1 MELKPDQVHLWI
13 CYPDQI
19 RDATLLS
26 AYCALLSPEEKA
38 RKERFIFPEHRHQY
52 LVSRALVRSTLSR
65 YAEYPPECWQFSK
78 NEHGRPEIILP
89 KGVPHLRFNLSHTAG
104 IVACAVVLAQ
114 PIGVDAEDVT
124 RKINAMQIAKRYFSE
139 QEIAA
144 LTALPE
150 NDQKLRFFQYWT
162 LKESFSKAKG
172 MGLTLA
178 LNQYS
183 FHASINGDWHV
194 TCDPSMREEETRWRF
209 WSLQPTARHRLA
221 VSVHQRPAHR
231 YDLTPYETVPLQ
243 LNKESSCF

>member
-1 MELKPDQVHLWI
+1 MELEPDQVHLWI

-26 AYCALLSPEEKA
+26 TYGTLLSPEENA

-65 YAEYPPECWQFSK
+65 YADYPPECWQFSK

-89 KGVPHLRFNLSHTAG
+89 EGVARLRFNLSHTAG
-104 IVACAVVLAQ
+104 IIACAVVLEQ
-114 PIGVDAEDVT
+114 PIGVDAESAR

-139 QEIAA
+139 QEITA
-144 LTALPE
+144 LTALSGT
-150 NDQKLRFFQYWT
+150 DQQFRFFQYWT

-172 MGLTLA
+172 LGLTLA

-183 FHASINGDWHV
+183 FHSSADGAWHV

-209 WSLQPTARHRLA
+209 WSLQPTSRHLLA
-221 VSVHQRPAHR
+221 VSVRQRPAHR
-231 YDLTPYETVPLQ
+231 YDLTTYETVPLQ
-243 LNKESSCF
+243 LDKEISCS